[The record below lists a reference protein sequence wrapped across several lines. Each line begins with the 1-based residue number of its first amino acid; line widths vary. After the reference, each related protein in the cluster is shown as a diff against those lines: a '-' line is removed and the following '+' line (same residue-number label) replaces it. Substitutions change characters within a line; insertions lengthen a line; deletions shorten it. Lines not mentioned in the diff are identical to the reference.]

1 MTESFA
7 TPDMNRREFLGYT
20 SAGAAVLGCS
30 ALAAHAQAGANDRIS
45 IGIIGT
51 GDRAGAHIN
60 DILGMSSKHNVQI
73 TAICDVWKKNREK
86 AAGKIKGKQGTD
98 PKQFTRF
105 GDLLALRDV
114 DAVVIATPDYAHGAM
129 LVAALEA
136 GKDVYIEKPMS
147 LDIPSANR
155 ALDLAR
161 EKQRVVQAGTQ
172 YRSDAKHRGA
182 AKLVASGILG
192 TLSRVTCER
201 NFNAARWL
209 RNPDDCKRE
218 DVDWEAFLFN
228 RPPRPFDPRLLRQW
242 HLLREFSNGLSGLWM
257 SHYADI
263 IHMVTDSRHPKS
275 AVAHGGIYVWKDG
288 REHTDTFHALLDYPK
303 GFLFSW
309 AMGLANS
316 ASNRFTIHGTK
327 GTLDMD
333 AWQFSTEGGTDK
345 KKEVIPVKP
354 EPPESHMENWLECL
368 RSRKRPNADIEY
380 GHQHAVATIMAAAAL
395 ETGQRQV
402 YDPEKRVMRAG

>member
-1 MTESFA
+1 MNEPADTSA
-7 TPDMNRREFLGYT
+7 MNRRNFLKYT
-20 SAGAAVLGCS
+20 SAGAAVLGSS
-30 ALAAHAQAGANDRIS
+30 ALVARSQAAANDRIS
-45 IGIIGT
+45 IAIIGT

-60 DILGMSSKHNVQI
+60 EILALSSKHNIQI
-73 TAICDVWKKNREK
+73 TAVCDVWKKNRDK
-86 AAGKIKGKQGTD
+86 AVAKIKAKQGAD

-114 DAVVIATPDYAHGAM
+114 DAVVIATPDYAHGAI

-147 LDIPSANR
+147 LDIPSANQ

-161 EKQRVVQAGTQ
+161 AKQRVVQAGTQ

-182 AKLVASGILG
+182 AKMVASGILG
-192 TLSRVTCER
+192 AISRVTCER
-201 NFNAARWL
+201 NFNQARWA
-209 RNPDDCKRE
+209 RNFDDCKPE

-263 IHMVTDSRHPKS
+263 LHFVTNTKYPAS

-288 REHTDTFHALLDYPK
+288 REHTDTFHALLDYPE

-333 AWQFSTEGGTDK
+333 AWQFSTEGGTDTK
-345 KKEVIPVKP
+345 KATTPVVA

-368 RSRKRPNADIEY
+368 RSRKRPNADIQY

-395 ETGQRQV
+395 ETGQRQK
-402 YDPEKRVMRAG
+402 YDPGKRVMRAG